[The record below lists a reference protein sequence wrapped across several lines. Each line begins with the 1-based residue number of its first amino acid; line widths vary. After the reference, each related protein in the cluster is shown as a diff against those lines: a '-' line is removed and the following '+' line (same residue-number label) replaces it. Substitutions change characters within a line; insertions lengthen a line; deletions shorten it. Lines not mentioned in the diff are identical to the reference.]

1 MSAGLDL
8 SSLKNAI
15 ARLDEAIDPRRLPA
29 ADGPSVRVR
38 VARDGPGAAH
48 VRPRSRDRS
57 RRSLT
62 RRESLDLAEGF
73 DESDIPYRV
82 DIVDLHAASDG
93 FKAIVERDKVALPRD
108 P

>member
-1 MSAGLDL
+1 MPPTARAFVFGSRATGRARRTSDLDL
-8 SSLKNAI
+8 
-15 ARLDEAIDPRRLPA
+15 AIDL
-29 ADGPSVRVR
+29 G
-38 VARDGPGAAH
+38 
-48 VRPRSRDRS
+48 
-57 RRSLT
+57 RSLT